1 MGENDKRSLNFA
13 KALSTSFYFQKIV
26 WTTTFLN
33 KLELIVLESA
43 MFLNIQVFKGIFR
56 WKFLWAT
63 NNISY
68 ASLLP
73 SFCNWLSA
81 FISELDKW
89 LYMLTIQVAWIGLRT
104 ESRRSTSTSSRTIPE
119 SSWLWICAEY
129 QSRELVFYKL
139 FCFSINSQIIFRW
152 RWVVRFSARYTQD
165 MWNLCKLPLLITQD
179 AKWSLPGK
187 NLLFMSIISCTCR
200 CWSCLSSF
208 LCFKFLTITHGI

>member
-1 MGENDKRSLNFA
+1 M
-13 KALSTSFYFQKIV
+13 I
-26 WTTTFLN
+26 
-33 KLELIVLESA
+33 
-43 MFLNIQVFKGIFR
+43 LNIQVFKGIFR

-129 QSRELVFYKL
+129 QDVNRSFINCFASLLTVKSRGWKK
-139 FCFSINSQIIFRW
+139 
-152 RWVVRFSARYTQD
+152 WVVFAGTLRLQYSAMPTWLVCLLAFKYIPNQQCLLCWWKILFFS
-165 MWNLCKLPLLITQD
+165 L
-179 AKWSLPGK
+179 
-187 NLLFMSIISCTCR
+187 
-200 CWSCLSSF
+200 
-208 LCFKFLTITHGI
+208 

>member
-1 MGENDKRSLNFA
+1 
-13 KALSTSFYFQKIV
+13 
-26 WTTTFLN
+26 
-33 KLELIVLESA
+33 

-81 FISELDKW
+81 FRARHMVVHAND
-89 LYMLTIQVAWIGLRT
+89 QVAWIGLRT
-104 ESRRSTSTSSRTIPE
+104 ESRRSTSTSSRTTPE

-129 QSRELVFYKL
+129 QDVNWSF
-139 FCFSINSQIIFRW
+139 INFFASLLTVKSSSDEDKWLDFLLDIF
-152 RWVVRFSARYTQD
+152 
-165 MWNLCKLPLLITQD
+165 MWNLCKLPLLITLDKMQNG
-179 AKWSLPGK
+179 AYQGIIYYLCRY
-187 NLLFMSIISCTCR
+187 ISCTCR

-208 LCFKFLTITHGI
+208 FVIQISYHGF